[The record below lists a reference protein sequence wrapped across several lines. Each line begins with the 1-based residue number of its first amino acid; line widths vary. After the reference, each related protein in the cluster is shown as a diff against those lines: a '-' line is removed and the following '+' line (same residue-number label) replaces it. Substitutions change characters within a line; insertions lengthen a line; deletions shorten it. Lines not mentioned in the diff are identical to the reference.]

1 MQKKVPFLNQIE
13 IKYFA
18 SVKTINTFARTKK
31 EAKTFFTVVEKLCNI
46 Q

>member
-1 MQKKVPFLNQIE
+1 MQKKVHFLNQIE

-31 EAKTFFTVVEKLCNI
+31 EAKNVLYGGGKI
-46 Q
+46 M

>member
-31 EAKTFFTVVEKLCNI
+31 EAKNVLYGGGKI
-46 Q
+46 M

>member
-1 MQKKVPFLNQIE
+1 VDGTKKVPFFYQLK

-31 EAKTFFTVVEKLCNI
+31 EAKNVLYGGGKI
-46 Q
+46 I